1 MTPNAY
7 ATGTDASTAARP
19 KSAPIIT
26 LRRRTRSSQTPAA
39 IPRTFGSV
47 TAVEIAAT
55 SNAEAWSTRIA
66 VSGRARRV
74 TWLPTA
80 LMPAADHT
88 RMKSACRQSPC
99 SGATDFTAR
108 AAKRRGLRPQGFA
121 ESKRDAIR
129 EAHDPWAERNVLS
142 CAVGPAARI
151 ANTSGPASSGCV
163 RPSAPSPTLP
173 LARRSSARA
182 NSASV

>member
-99 SGATDFTAR
+99 SGAPDFTPLPLQHRRWGQRRPRMLKLANYVWPERRRGLGVQPSAR

-129 EAHDPWAERNVLS
+129 EAHDPWAE
-142 CAVGPAARI
+142 
-151 ANTSGPASSGCV
+151 
-163 RPSAPSPTLP
+163 
-173 LARRSSARA
+173 
-182 NSASV
+182 